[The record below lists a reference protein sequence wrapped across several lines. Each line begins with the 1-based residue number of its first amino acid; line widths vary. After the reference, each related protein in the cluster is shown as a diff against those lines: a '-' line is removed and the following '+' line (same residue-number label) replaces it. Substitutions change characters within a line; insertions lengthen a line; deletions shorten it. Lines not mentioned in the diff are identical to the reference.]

1 MNFRIIGAAILA
13 MAMASCNHTSKT
25 QAATD
30 KHGPEDAAHEHEEV
44 KFQYTAYSSD
54 FELFAEADAFV
65 AGETANVLSH
75 FSKLPGFKALEAGKI
90 SVILTVNGKEIRQ
103 TLDQPTRK
111 GIYSFDIRPETAG
124 AGTLK
129 FEIANES
136 GNFEVLVPEVTVF
149 TSDKEASEAAKSVVV
164 SKTNTT
170 VFSKE
175 QSWKIDFATA
185 YPISKPFGQ
194 VIKTTA
200 LIESSVGDELFVS
213 AKTNGIV
220 MLTSNSLM
228 EGAEVNTGQNLFT
241 IRTSDLADNSLSVK
255 YAEAASNFEKAN
267 SDYERAKELA
277 KDKIVSEKDLMA
289 YKNQYENAK
298 AVYDNLNK
306 NFSALGQKGTSPMSG
321 YIKQVF
327 AKNGAYVEAGQ
338 ALFTVAQNKT
348 LVLKANVPQK
358 YASVL
363 GSVSSANIRTLNDN
377 QSYTFEELNGRIL
390 SYGKAANSDNYLIPL
405 NIQIDNKGSFIA
417 GSFVEVYLKALTN
430 TQAIVVPNTA
440 LLEEQGNY
448 FVWVQV
454 NPELFEKREVMIGK
468 TDGIDTEIVSGI
480 TTNERIV
487 SRGAML
493 IKLAQATGTLDAHS
507 GHVH

>member
-1 MNFRIIGAAILA
+1 
-13 MAMASCNHTSKT
+13 
-25 QAATD
+25 
-30 KHGPEDAAHEHEEV
+30 
-44 KFQYTAYSSD
+44 
-54 FELFAEADAFV
+54 
-65 AGETANVLSH
+65 
-75 FSKLPGFKALEAGKI
+75 
-90 SVILTVNGKEIRQ
+90 
-103 TLDQPTRK
+103 
-111 GIYSFDIRPETAG
+111 
-124 AGTLK
+124 
-129 FEIANES
+129 
-136 GNFEVLVPEVTVF
+136 
-149 TSDKEASEAAKSVVV
+149 
-164 SKTNTT
+164 
-170 VFSKE
+170 
-175 QSWKIDFATA
+175 
-185 YPISKPFGQ
+185 
-194 VIKTTA
+194 
-200 LIESSVGDELFVS
+200 
-213 AKTNGIV
+213 
-220 MLTSNSLM
+220 
-228 EGAEVNTGQNLFT
+228 
-241 IRTSDLADNSLSVK
+241 
-255 YAEAASNFEKAN
+255 
-267 SDYERAKELA
+267 
-277 KDKIVSEKDLMA
+277 
-289 YKNQYENAK
+289 
-298 AVYDNLNK
+298 
-306 NFSALGQKGTSPMSG
+306 MSG

-417 GSFVEVYLKALTN
+417 GSFVEVYLKTLTN

-480 TTNERIV
+480 TANERIV
-487 SRGAML
+487 SVGAML